1 MTGVLGR
8 RGMLNIDAQRRPN
21 KDREETRVTQLQA
34 KDHQGLPGS
43 PEAERFCA
51 EPRRRKQPSRHPG
64 VRLWAL
70 EPGENR
76 FLLFKPPSLWYF
88 ITAASQKTQTIP
100 KGLCG
105 NFRTCPKILD
115 MTANKRWK
123 PHPQTPFPS
132 AQTCDLHLRCWTGWK

>member
-1 MTGVLGR
+1 MHREGR
-8 RGMLNIDAQRRPN
+8 VKTEKRPERHSC
-21 KDREETRVTQLQA
+21 KPRTTKGCQ
-34 KDHQGLPGS
+34 DHQRLKK
-43 PEAERFCA
+43 RFFT
-51 EPRRRKQPSRHPG
+51 EPPRRKQPSQHPG
-64 VRLWAL
+64 VRLRAL

-105 NFRTCPKILD
+105 SFRTCPKILD

-123 PHPQTPFPS
+123 PFPQTPFSS
-132 AQTCDLHLRCWTGWK
+132 AQTCDLHLRCQTGWK